1 MQRNQY
7 TYTTQIALRAAFWQ
21 QHPHLSRKKI
31 KDYSGNGRMHTTDTR
46 CAFVDWL
53 DSLKRNGEISQAL
66 AQRAT
71 LS

>member
-7 TYTTQIALRAAFWQ
+7 TYTTQQALRAAFWQ

-46 CAFVDWL
+46 CAFVAWL
-53 DSLKRNGEISQAL
+53 DNLNRNGEVSQAL

>member
-7 TYTTQIALRAAFWQ
+7 TYTTQHQLRDAFWQ
-21 QHPHLSRKKI
+21 QHPHLSRKKV
-31 KDYSGNGRMHTTDTR
+31 KSYNGKGSMHTTDTR

-53 DSLKRNGEISQAL
+53 DNLKRNNEISDSL

>member
-1 MQRNQY
+1 MRY
-7 TYTTQIALRAAFWQ
+7 TYTTQKALRAVFWQ
-21 QHPHLSRKKI
+21 QHPHLSRKKV
-31 KDYSGNGRMHTTDTR
+31 KSYSGNGTMHTTDTR
-46 CAFVDWL
+46 VAFVDWL

>member
-21 QHPHLSRKKI
+21 QHPHLSRKKV
-31 KDYSGNGRMHTTDTR
+31 KSYSGKGSNTTDTR

-53 DSLKRNGEISQAL
+53 DSLKRNGEVSQAL

>member
-7 TYTTQIALRAAFWQ
+7 TYTTQQALRAVFWQ
-21 QHPHLSRKKI
+21 QHPHLSRKKV
-31 KDYSGNGRMHTTDTR
+31 KSYSGKGHMYTTDTR

-53 DSLKRNGEISQAL
+53 DSLKRNGEVSQAL

>member
-7 TYTTQIALRAAFWQ
+7 AYTTQQALRAAFWQ
-21 QHPHLSRKKI
+21 QHPHLSRKNL
-31 KDYSGNGRMHTTDTR
+31 KDYSGNGRMYTTDTR
-46 CAFVDWL
+46 CAFVGWL
-53 DSLKRNGEISQAL
+53 DSLKRNGEVSQAL

>member
-7 TYTTQIALRAAFWQ
+7 TYTTQQSLRAAFWQ

-66 AQRAT
+66 AERAT